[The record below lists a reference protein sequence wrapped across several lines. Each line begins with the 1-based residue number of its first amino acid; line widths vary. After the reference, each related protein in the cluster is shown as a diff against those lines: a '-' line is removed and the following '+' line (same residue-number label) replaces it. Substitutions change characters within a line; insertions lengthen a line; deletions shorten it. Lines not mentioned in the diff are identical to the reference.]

1 MFRIIINSFLMLL
14 LLYQNIIFQIKK
26 TLFLIKTIPNNLEVN
41 SSYIKYNQHY
51 LPNTIYLY
59 FIIKQKTILFCFH
72 FY

>member
-1 MFRIIINSFLMLL
+1 MFRMIINSFLMLS

-26 TLFLIKTIPNNLEVN
+26 TLFLIKTIPNNLEAN
-41 SSYIKYNQHY
+41 SSYIKYNQY
-51 LPNTIYLY
+51 YSPNTIYLY